1 MRGNSPAWSNSGS
14 FLFTFNGRDRLAK
27 WKKGVNRC
35 GWFLQGKRFKTLEWE
50 AVFFLRR
57 TRYFLQ
63 RPRLLGSFCAH
74 KRDGIDEKKREGIS
88 SSIGYMYDCL
98 LRWDIFSYIF
108 KTYSLHSNWDSDA
121 LFKWIYMIENSSF
134 HSESRK
140 LHTRRMMNT
149 RLHFSQLI
157 LQQPFVLQDYNPK
170 LLERRL
176 KMQFVN
182 LKMVSSAALC

>member
-14 FLFTFNGRDRLAK
+14 FLFTFNGRARLAK
-27 WKKGVNRC
+27 WKKESIDVDD
-35 GWFLQGKRFKTLEWE
+35 FFKEN
-50 AVFFLRR
+50 ALRR
-57 TRYFLQ
+57 RNEKPY
-63 RPRLLGSFCAH
+63 SFCEGHVIFYNVRGFSVHSALT
-74 KRDGIDEKKREGIS
+74 KGMELMKKKGGNKFIHRLHVWLLTVVRHLFIHIQDIQHS
-88 SSIGYMYDCL
+88 S
-98 LRWDIFSYIF
+98 
-108 KTYSLHSNWDSDA
+108 WDSDA

-170 LLERRL
+170 SLERRL